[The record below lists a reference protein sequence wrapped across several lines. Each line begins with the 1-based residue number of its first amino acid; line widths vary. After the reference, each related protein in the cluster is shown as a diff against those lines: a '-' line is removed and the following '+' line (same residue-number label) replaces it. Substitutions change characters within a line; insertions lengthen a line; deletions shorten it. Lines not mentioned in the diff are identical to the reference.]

1 MATRPSPPPTSC
13 GPTWSLWTCSFPT
26 STPPDAKSSL
36 PSGGDRA
43 VTVLR
48 HDGVPVA
55 AMVHDPAL
63 DEYPELVRAVAATA
77 RIRIENERWTSCV
90 SWPVAS
96 TR

>member
-1 MATRPSPPPTSC
+1 M
-13 GPTWSLWTCSFPT
+13 
-26 STPPDAKSSL
+26 
-36 PSGGDRA
+36 
-43 VTVLR
+43 LR